1 MLGMNSVFTRPSDLC
16 VSYLSRILKLL
27 NQRKLESLKETWW
40 NQNPEKKNCDD
51 EGKNND
57 GISIKNIGLYLIVID
72 LLMNQSI
79 SYHH

>member
-1 MLGMNSVFTRPSDLC
+1 MPQNVLLSFCFFVCGDVISMFLMFI
-16 VSYLSRILKLL
+16 SYRILKLL

-57 GISIKNIGLYLIVID
+57 GISIKNIGLYH
-72 LLMNQSI
+72 
-79 SYHH
+79 YYYY